1 MNEPNPTPEEEGPR
15 PAPPDA
21 WKDVVMG
28 QVSHPLVAPHPEPP
42 EAGEDELT
50 QAAMADP
57 ADVAYQQGDPR
68 PTFWRV
74 LVVVLIAVA
83 ALAVVFGFAR

>member
-1 MNEPNPTPEEEGPR
+1 MNEPNPTPGEDGPR
-15 PAPPDA
+15 PTPPDA

-28 QVSHPLVAPHPEPP
+28 QVSHPLVA
-42 EAGEDELT
+42 
-50 QAAMADP
+50 
-57 ADVAYQQGDPR
+57 
-68 PTFWRV
+68 

>member
-1 MNEPNPTPEEEGPR
+1 MNEPNPTPGEDGPR
-15 PAPPDA
+15 PTPPDA

-28 QVSHPLVAPHPEPP
+28 QVSHPLVAPHPEPA

-57 ADVAYQQGDPR
+57 ADVAHQEGDPR